1 MKYKIELSKTA
12 LKFLKKQP
20 KNQQVRILKSIYN
33 LPEGDI
39 KKLVGGI
46 DEYRLRVG
54 NYRIIY
60 KLKNE
65 IITIFVLDI
74 GNRGQIYK

>member
-1 MKYKIELSKTA
+1 MTYKIELSKTA

-20 KNQQVRILKSIYN
+20 KNQQVRLLRAVYK

-39 KKLVGGI
+39 KKLIDGT

-54 NYRIIY
+54 DYRIIY
-60 KLKNE
+60 KMKNE
-65 IITIFVLDI
+65 ILTILVLDI

>member
-1 MKYKIELSKTA
+1 MTYKIELSKTA
-12 LKFLKKQP
+12 LKFLKRQP
-20 KNQQVRILKSIYN
+20 KNQQVRILKAIYK

-54 NYRIIY
+54 DYRIIY
-60 KLKNE
+60 KMKNE
-65 IITIFVLDI
+65 VLTILVLDI

>member
-1 MKYKIELSKTA
+1 MIYKIELSKTA

-20 KNQQVRILKSIYN
+20 KNQQIRLFKAIYK

-39 KKLVGGI
+39 KKLTGGV

-54 NYRIIY
+54 DYRIIY
-60 KLKNE
+60 KMKNE
-65 IITIFVLDI
+65 VLVILVLDI